1 MTLASGTK
9 LGPYEISAPLGAGG
23 MGEVYRARDTRL
35 GRDVAIKV
43 LLQHLSS
50 NPDLK
55 QRFDREARAI
65 SSLQHS
71 NICSLFDI
79 GSHNGFEY
87 LVMEYLEGE
96 TLSKRLERGPL
107 PLKELLRIG
116 VEIADALDK
125 AHAQGIVHRDLKPG
139 NVMLTKS
146 GAKLLDFGLAKPLAM
161 ASGMSA
167 TPAFSATM
175 SSPVSPITQ
184 QGTIVGTVQYM
195 SPEQIEGKEAD
206 ARSDI
211 FAFGCVLYEMSTGKR
226 AFDGKSNLSVASAIL
241 EKDPEPMSAVQPL
254 TPPGLEQLVRHCLEK
269 RPEERLQSARDIA
282 WGLKDLSS
290 SQFDLKALTHK
301 SHSRVFRPSVWT
313 AVFAALSVLL
323 AGALFFLRAPQ
334 PRTERFSISLP
345 VLARDMAL
353 SRDGDWA
360 VFVAPDESNGRSTL
374 YVHKIGT
381 TEMRHLGETEGA
393 SYPFWSPDG
402 KQIGFFANGKLKKIA
417 AIGGSPTE
425 LAQAQVGRGGS
436 WGSKGDIV
444 FAPNTGSDIW
454 KVSEDGGVA
463 VPATHLD
470 EANGETGRWPTFL
483 PDGKHFLFM
492 IPDFGTLATGGK
504 TALAVGSTEGGKSTR
519 VTESDTNA
527 SYVAPGYLVFARSRS
542 LMAQRFDARSLR
554 TTGQPFAITS
564 DVQFIPSVNRAEFS
578 ASESGTILMG
588 TSPVP
593 RETQLTWFDRSGKRL
608 GSVGEA
614 AMQSNPTLSPDGKRV
629 ALDSTDLATNN
640 VDIFVQ
646 DLQQATRTRLTFSPA
661 EDAGPAW
668 DPGGNAV
675 YVRTYDSH
683 GHIDRIELG
692 TMATRT
698 VMEAGGVADALL
710 TSIAPDRQTGLV
722 SFNNQDGS
730 YQLKKINLTTGKTE
744 NFAGTNS
751 RCGAIS
757 PDGKWAAYVS
767 TESGLDEVY
776 VTTYPAGKGKW
787 QVSRGGGNEPRWR
800 RDGKELFFL
809 GPLHQLMAVPLSKG
823 EGFSAGTPVQLFV
836 APAREPVS
844 STDFMNYDVTAD
856 GQRFLINK
864 PIDAAEAPP
873 LKIILNW
880 PAEGAK

>member
-1 MTLASGTK
+1 
-9 LGPYEISAPLGAGG
+9 
-23 MGEVYRARDTRL
+23 MGEVYRAKDTRL

-65 SSLQHS
+65 SSLQHP
-71 NICSLFDI
+71 NICSLFDV
-79 GSHNGFEY
+79 GSHDGSEY
-87 LVMEYLEGE
+87 LVMEFLEGE

-107 PLKELLRIG
+107 PIKELLRIG

-125 AHAQGIVHRDLKPG
+125 AHGQGLVHRDLKPA
-139 NVMLTKS
+139 NILLTKS

-161 ASGMSA
+161 ATGMSA

-175 SSPVSPITQ
+175 SSPASPITQ

-241 EKDPEPMSAVQPL
+241 EKDPEPMSVVQPL

-269 RPEERLQSARDIA
+269 RPEERLHSESDIA
-282 WGLKDLSS
+282 WALKDLSS
-290 SQFDLKALTHK
+290 SQFEMKALARK
-301 SHSRVFRPSVWT
+301 SDSKIYRQWIG
-313 AVFAALSVLL
+313 AAAIAGLAFILSY
-323 AGALFFLRAPQ
+323 ALFVTRSPQLRTQ
-334 PRTERFSISLP
+334 KFSISLP
-345 VLARDMAL
+345 VLAHDIAL
-353 SRDGDWA
+353 SRDGEWA

-374 YVHKIGT
+374 YIHKIGT
-381 TEMRHLGETEGA
+381 TEIKRLGETEGA
-393 SYPFWSPDG
+393 SFPFWSPDG
-402 KQIGFFANGKLKKIA
+402 KQIGFFAGRKLKKIA
-417 AIGGSPTE
+417 TSGGSPTD
-425 LAQAQVGRGGS
+425 LADAEVGRGGS
-436 WGSKGDIV
+436 WGKGVIV
-444 FAPNTGSDIW
+444 YAPNTGSEIW
-454 KVSEDGGVA
+454 KIGEDGGT
-463 VPATHLD
+463 PQQLTHLD
-470 EANGETGRWPTFL
+470 VVKGETGRWPIFL
-483 PDGKHFLFM
+483 PDGKHFLFL
-492 IPDFGTLATGGK
+492 IPDFATQATGGHS
-504 TALAVGSTEGGKSTR
+504 ALFAASVDGGTYTK
-519 VTESDTNA
+519 VTEADANA
-527 SYVAPGYLVFARSRS
+527 SYVAPGYLIFTRTHT
-542 LMAQRFDARSLR
+542 LMAQRFDADSLR
-554 TTGQPFAITS
+554 TTAQPFTITT
-564 DVQFIPSVNRAEFS
+564 DVQLIPSVNRADFS

-588 TSPVP
+588 TSPLP

-614 AMQSNPTLSPDGKRV
+614 AIQSNPVLSPDGKRV

-668 DPGGNAV
+668 DPKGGAV
-675 YVRTYDSH
+675 YLRTYDTH
-683 GHIDRIELG
+683 GHIDRVELG
-692 TMATRT
+692 TMALRT
-698 VMEAGGVADALL
+698 VMERSGVADALL
-710 TSIAPDRQTGLV
+710 NSITPDGQMGLV
-722 SFNNQDGS
+722 SFNDQDGS
-730 YQLKKINLTTGKTE
+730 YELKKISLATGKTE
-744 NFAGTNS
+744 VFTGKGT

-757 PDGKWAAYVS
+757 PDGHWAAYVS
-767 TESGLDEVY
+767 TESGIDEVY
-776 VTTYPAGKGKW
+776 VTTFPAARGKW

-800 RDGKELFFL
+800 RDGRELFFL
-809 GPLHQLMAVPLSKG
+809 GSLHQLMAVPLSAG
-823 EGFSAGTPVQLFV
+823 EGFSAGTPVQLFT

-856 GQRFLINK
+856 GQRFIINK
-864 PIDAAEAPP
+864 PIDAKEAPP

-880 PAEGAK
+880 PSEVGK

>member
-1 MTLASGTK
+1 MSLSAGTK
-9 LGPYEISAPLGAGG
+9 LGPYEIVAPLGAGG
-23 MGEVYRARDTRL
+23 MGEVYRAKDTRL
-35 GRDVAIKV
+35 GRDVAVKV

-50 NPDLK
+50 SPDLK

-79 GSHNGFEY
+79 GSHDGFEY

-116 VEIADALDK
+116 GEIADALDK

-161 ASGMSA
+161 ASGMTA
-167 TPAFSATM
+167 PAFSATM

-206 ARSDI
+206 SRSDI

-241 EKDPEPMSAVQPL
+241 EKDPEPMSTIQPL

-290 SQFDLKALTHK
+290 SQFELKALAHK
-301 SHSRVFRPSVWT
+301 RNPRTLRQW
-313 AVFAALSVLL
+313 AVAGLITLL
-323 AGALFFLRAPQ
+323 ASLSATLLLTRAPQ
-334 PRTERFSISLP
+334 PQTQSFSVSLP

-353 SRDGDWA
+353 SRDGEWA
-360 VFVAPDESNGRSTL
+360 VLVAPDETNGRSTL
-374 YVHKIGT
+374 YVHKIGS
-381 TEMRHLGETEGA
+381 TETRRLAETEGA

-402 KQIGFFANGKLKKIA
+402 TQIGFFADGKLKKIA
-417 AIGGSPTE
+417 MTGGSPTE
-425 LAQAQVGRGGS
+425 LAKAVVGRGAS
-436 WGSKGDIV
+436 WGKGVIV
-444 FAPNTGSDIW
+444 YSPNTGAEIW
-454 KVSEDGGVA
+454 KIAEDGGTPEQVS
-463 VPATHLD
+463 HLD
-470 EANGETGRWPTFL
+470 EANGKTARWPTFL

-492 IPDFGTLATGGK
+492 VPDFASLATGGK
-504 TALAVGSTEGGKSTR
+504 SALFLGSVDGAQNTKI
-519 VTESDTNA
+519 TESDSNV
-527 SYVAPGYLVFARSRS
+527 SYVAPGYLIFARGHS
-542 LMAQRFDARSLR
+542 LMAQRFDAKNLR
-554 TTGQPFAITS
+554 TMAPAFAIAS
-564 DVQFIPSVNRAEFS
+564 DVQLIPAVNRAEFS
-578 ASESGTILMG
+578 ASENGTILMG
-588 TSPVP
+588 TSPLP

-608 GSVGEA
+608 GSIGEP
-614 AMQSNPTLSPDGKRV
+614 AMQSNPVFSPDGKRL
-629 ALDSTDLATNN
+629 ALDSTDIASNN

-646 DLQQATRTRLTFSPA
+646 DLQQGTRTRLTFNPA

-668 DPGGNAV
+668 DPSGKAV
-675 YVRTYDSH
+675 YLRTYDTH
-683 GHIDRIELG
+683 GHLDRIDLG

-698 VMEAGGVADALL
+698 VLAVPGVADVCMN
-710 TSIAPDRQTGLV
+710 SVAPDGKVGLV
-722 SFNNQDGS
+722 SLNNQDGS
-730 YQLKKINLTTGKTE
+730 YRLKKVDLATGKSE
-744 NFAGTNS
+744 DFAGADS
-751 RCGAIS
+751 RSGTIS
-757 PDGKWAAYVS
+757 PDGRWAAYVS
-767 TESGLDEVY
+767 RESGLDEVY
-776 VTTYPAGKGKW
+776 VTRFPAGQGKW

-809 GPLHQLMAVPLSKG
+809 APRHQLMAVSVIMG
-823 EGFSAGTPVQLFV
+823 ETFNAGTPIQLFV

-844 STDFMNYDVTAD
+844 STDFMNYDVSAD
-856 GQRFLINK
+856 GQRFIINK
-864 PIDAAEAPP
+864 PVDAKEAPP
-873 LKIILNW
+873 LRIILNW
-880 PAEGAK
+880 PAEVTK

>member
-1 MTLASGTK
+1 MSLAAGTK
-9 LGPYEISAPLGAGG
+9 LGPYEIVAPVGAGG
-23 MGEVYRARDTRL
+23 MGEVYRAKDTRL

-65 SSLQHS
+65 SSLQHP
-71 NICSLFDI
+71 NICSLFDL

-96 TLSKRLERGPL
+96 VLSKRLERGPL
-107 PLKELLRIG
+107 AVKELLRIG
-116 VEIADALDK
+116 VEVADALDK

-139 NVMLTKS
+139 NIMLTKS

-241 EKDPEPMSAVQPL
+241 EKDPEPMSVIQPL

-290 SQFDLKALTHK
+290 SQFDLKALAHK
-301 SHSRVFRPSVWT
+301 SHSGRLRTWL
-313 AVFAALSVLL
+313 FAGVLATLVVLL
-323 AGALFFLRAPQ
+323 AAAMFFTRAPQ
-334 PRTERFSISLP
+334 VHTQRFSIALP
-345 VLARDMAL
+345 LLARDMAL
-353 SRDGDWA
+353 TNDGEWA
-360 VFVAPDESNGRSTL
+360 VFVAPDENNGRSTL

-381 TEMRHLGETEGA
+381 TEIRRLAETEGA

-402 KQIGFFANGKLKKIA
+402 KQIGFFADRRLKKIA
-417 AIGGSPTE
+417 ATGGSPTE
-425 LAQAQVGRGGS
+425 LTKVEVGRGGS
-436 WGSKGDIV
+436 WGKGVIV
-444 FAPNTGSDIW
+444 YAPNTGSQIW
-454 KVSEDGGVA
+454 KIGEEGGTPEQV
-463 VPATHLD
+463 THLD
-470 EANGETGRWPTFL
+470 LTQGRTGRWPTFL

-492 IPDFGTLATGGK
+492 VPDFGTLATGGK
-504 TALAVGSTEGGKSTR
+504 TSLFVASIDGGGETR

-527 SYVAPGYLVFARSRS
+527 SYTAPGYLIFARAHS
-542 LMAQRFDARSLR
+542 LMAQRFDTKSLR
-554 TTGQPFAITS
+554 TVAPAFAIAS
-564 DVQFIPSVNRAEFS
+564 DVQLIPSVNRGEFS

-588 TSPVP
+588 ASPMP
-593 RETQLTWFDRSGKRL
+593 RETQLTWFDRGGKRL
-608 GSVGEA
+608 GTVGEP
-614 AMQSNPTLSPDGKRV
+614 AMQSNPVLSPDGKRI

-646 DLQQATRTRLTFSPA
+646 DLQQGSRTRLTFSPA

-668 DPGGNAV
+668 DPSGNAV
-675 YVRTYDSH
+675 YLRTYDSH
-683 GHIDRIELG
+683 GHIDRVELG
-692 TMATRT
+692 TMAIRT
-698 VMEAGGVADALL
+698 VMEAGGVTDAILN
-710 TSIAPDRQTGLV
+710 SIAPDAQTGLV

-730 YQLKKINLTTGKTE
+730 YQLKRIDLKTGKSE
-744 NFAGTNS
+744 DFAGSDS
-751 RCGAIS
+751 RCGTIS
-757 PDGKWAAYVS
+757 PDGHWAAYVS
-767 TESGLDEVY
+767 TESGVDEVY

-787 QVSRGGGNEPRWR
+787 QISRGGGNEPRWR

-809 GPLHQLMAVPLSKG
+809 GPLHQLMAVPVSKG
-823 EGFSAGTPVQLFV
+823 EGFSSGTPAQLFT
-836 APAREPVS
+836 APAREQVS
-844 STDFMNYDVTAD
+844 STDFMNYDVSAD

-880 PAEGAK
+880 PAEVSR